1 MNSPVFVILFW
12 FLVEH
17 FKLSARTK
25 DARDTRDA
33 FLESVYPCID
43 NKGQNKNFID
53 GESKN
58 EVEKLKDHIKSMVQ
72 GCASF
77 RFLYSYKDATGN

>member
-1 MNSPVFVILFW
+1 MNSQVFVILFW

-33 FLESVYPCID
+33 FLESVYWIIWGLSSIYMGSL
-43 NKGQNKNFID
+43 KHHIRNFV
-53 GESKN
+53 ESKCDQN
-58 EVEKLKDHIKSMVQ
+58 SMLKGFYQD
-72 GCASF
+72 
-77 RFLYSYKDATGN
+77 LN